1 LPLEFP
7 RVYQKG
13 QDRGFPK
20 GIGKSMTLCKNFTEI
35 RHFSGFTKKINPGRI
50 FCPWKSPGFIKN
62 VNPERIFSL

>member
-20 GIGKSMTLCKNFTEI
+20 GIGKSMTLCENFTEI
-35 RHFSGFTKKINPGRI
+35 RHFSGFTKKVNPGRI
-50 FCPWKSPGFIKN
+50 FSPGFPQGLPK
-62 VNPERIFSL
+62 RLTLA